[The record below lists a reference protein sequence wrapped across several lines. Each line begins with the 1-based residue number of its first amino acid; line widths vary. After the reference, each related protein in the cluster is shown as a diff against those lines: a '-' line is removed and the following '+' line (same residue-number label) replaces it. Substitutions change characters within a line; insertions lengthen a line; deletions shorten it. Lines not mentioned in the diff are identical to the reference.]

1 MRRMRVVI
9 GGTFPMLTAMSLTVQ
24 WDLSPASQC
33 HAVRLGGIAGT
44 SAGTTGTIAT
54 TRSFSGRLRRIRG
67 IAAWCRIAR
76 RCHGTSLTLKFVGWC
91 PRGDSKS
98 RHAV

>member
-1 MRRMRVVI
+1 MRVVI

-44 SAGTTGTIAT
+44 SAGTHWDQSGLLGTYSPAP
-54 TRSFSGRLRRIRG
+54 RSPDSRAPVGLTP
-67 IAAWCRIAR
+67 
-76 RCHGTSLTLKFVGWC
+76 RCHGGL
-91 PRGDSKS
+91 
-98 RHAV
+98 